1 MQEVNIFGTYAVYH
15 IVVKKFIIYGSK
27 KEYKDQESIQSST
40 TPDPW
45 ESDKKTRKHH
55 IQKGQEVS
63 PFPTGDNKGARNRHG
78 SMAKQT

>member
-40 TPDPW
+40 TPNPG
-45 ESDKKTRKHH
+45 HH
-55 IQKGQEVS
+55 SGK
-63 PFPTGDNKGARNRHG
+63 
-78 SMAKQT
+78 